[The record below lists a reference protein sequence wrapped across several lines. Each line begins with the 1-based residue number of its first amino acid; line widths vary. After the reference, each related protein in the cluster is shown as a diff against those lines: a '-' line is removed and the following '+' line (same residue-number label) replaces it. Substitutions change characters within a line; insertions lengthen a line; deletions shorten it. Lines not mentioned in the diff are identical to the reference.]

1 MRGGKSLL
9 ACRLGLDRTRRDERR
24 QGAAEQFV
32 AWRLSWA
39 GPGQEPSLTIEA
51 SMAKRQHHR
60 HWSGSGF
67 KGYAGL
73 DLVHAQNASVPLYKL
88 ARQRETP
95 THD

>member
-1 MRGGKSLL
+1 MRGGGGPWRGSWMSLN
-9 ACRLGLDRTRRDERR
+9 
-24 QGAAEQFV
+24 
-32 AWRLSWA
+32 
-39 GPGQEPSLTIEA
+39 GQEPSPTIEA

-67 KGYAGL
+67 KGFAGL

-88 ARQRETP
+88 ARRRETP